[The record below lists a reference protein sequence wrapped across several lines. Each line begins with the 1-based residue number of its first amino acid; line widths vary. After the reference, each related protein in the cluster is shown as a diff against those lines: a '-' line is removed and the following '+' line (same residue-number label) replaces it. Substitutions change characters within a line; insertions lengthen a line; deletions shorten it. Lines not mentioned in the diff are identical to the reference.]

1 MNLEQ
6 ALAKSRADFAGDGL
20 ARIRRF
26 VRQPSISADGTG
38 IREMAELL
46 VREIEG
52 LGGRARPIET
62 AGHPV
67 VYGEIDAGA
76 ATTLLVYGMY
86 DVQPVEGEVGWLADP
101 FSGDIIDYG
110 DHGPCL
116 VSRGIYNTKGP
127 LAGFF
132 NAVAAAQASGRLP
145 VNLKFLVEG
154 EEEMQSKHLKDV
166 VRDHREL
173 LAADYAYFPF
183 YSEDPTGKPM
193 VYLGVKGIL
202 FFELIARG
210 GNRGGPVG
218 RDIHGSNAV
227 WFDNPAWSLVHAMS
241 SMISRD
247 EKHILIDGFYDEVV
261 PPSAEDEG
269 LLTEL
274 ERTFDARTELE
285 THDVVR
291 FKYDLEG
298 GDLLRKY
305 LYQPT
310 LNIDGLVSGHHG
322 AGTKTVIPHEAR
334 AKLDIRMVPNMD
346 PERTKRLV
354 RDHLDRHGFGHVLME
369 VNDAYAWAK
378 TPASNPAIGALL
390 DGMRALGAAPEV
402 WPHLAGSAPFYL
414 FTKELGLPL
423 AMGGLG
429 HGGRP
434 HSPNEYATVEGMQRL
449 QDSVLHFLANL
460 GGTQ

>member
-6 ALAKSRADFAGDGL
+6 ALAASRDGFEQRGL
-20 ARIRRF
+20 ERIRRF

-38 IREMAELL
+38 ICAMAELL
-46 VREIEG
+46 AQEIEQ
-52 LGGRARPIET
+52 LGGKGRLIET

-67 VYGEIDAGA
+67 VYGEIGSGA
-76 ATTLLVYGMY
+76 QETLLVYGMY
-86 DVQPVEGEVGWLADP
+86 DVQPVEGETGWLAEP
-101 FSGDIIDYG
+101 FSGDVIDYE
-110 DHGPCL
+110 DFGPCV

-132 NAVAAAQASGRLP
+132 NAVEVALESGGLP
-145 VNLKFLVEG
+145 VNLKFLIEG

-166 VRDHREL
+166 VRENKEL
-173 LAADYAYFPF
+173 LQADYAYFPF
-183 YSEDPTGKPM
+183 YSEDPSGKPM
-193 VYLGVKGIL
+193 IYLGVKGIL

-210 GNRGGPVG
+210 GKNGGPVG
-218 RDIHGSNAV
+218 RDVHGSNAV

-241 SMISRD
+241 SLVGRD
-247 EKHILIDGFYDEVV
+247 QKHILVDGFYDEVV
-261 PPSAEDEG
+261 PPSAEDEE
-269 LLTEL
+269 LLIEL
-274 ERTFDARTELE
+274 ARTFDPQNELE
-285 THDVVR
+285 THDVLR
-291 FKYDLEG
+291 FKYDLKG
-298 GDLLRKY
+298 TDLLRKY

-334 AKLDIRMVPNMD
+334 AKMDIRMVPAMD

-354 RDHLDRHGFGHVLME
+354 REHLDRNGFEHVEME
-369 VNDAYAWAK
+369 VNDAYSWAK
-378 TPASNPAIGALL
+378 TPVSNPAIQAML
-390 DGMRALGAAPEV
+390 DGLRALGTTPEV

-434 HSPNEYATVEGMQRL
+434 HSPNEYATIEGMKRL
-449 QDSVLHFLANL
+449 EASVLHFLANL
-460 GGTQ
+460 GGN